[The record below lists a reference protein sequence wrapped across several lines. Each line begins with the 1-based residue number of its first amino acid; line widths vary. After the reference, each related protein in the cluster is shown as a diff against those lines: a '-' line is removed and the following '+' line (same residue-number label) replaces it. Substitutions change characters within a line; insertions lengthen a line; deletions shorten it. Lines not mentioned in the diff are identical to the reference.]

1 MTDEHLIRL
10 NAQLTQLQALY
21 LEGSTLQL
29 TTIGVKKILPLA
41 SKLSLLHLKYINH
54 ITINKDDYKEL
65 LEIVK
70 KRPNNTKLKIQMVG
84 SGVANVS
91 DVIMS
96 ENRNFLHIDEEILW

>member
-1 MTDEHLIRL
+1 METILTDVHLIRL

-21 LEGSTLQL
+21 LEGSTVQL

-54 ITINKDDYKEL
+54 ITINKDDYKEM

-70 KRPNNTKLKIQMVG
+70 KQQQHQIKDPDGRKR
-84 SGVANVS
+84 SG
-91 DVIMS
+91 
-96 ENRNFLHIDEEILW
+96 